1 MGIWIRSQDKEVL
14 CECSSFTVSINYSG
28 GIEDGFSIDGSTTDG
43 TVLDLGI
50 YSSEKQAIEVM
61 DIMQKHIEDSP
72 KYTCSV
78 SQNEWNS
85 YNQKVFQMPQDADMK
100 GDKDGKKNI

>member
-43 TVLDLGI
+43 TVMDMGI
-50 YSSEKQAIEVM
+50 YSTKEQAIKVIDMIHNYLE
-61 DIMQKHIEDSP
+61 SP
-72 KYTCSV
+72 TYV
-78 SQNEWNS
+78 NYMENEEARYDRN
-85 YNQKVFQMPQDADMK
+85 VFQMPQDADMK